1 MTTTILSPSK
11 DTVSEMREMY
21 QERCKTVLRKLFDS
35 SLTRRTALAVIE
47 ITKEQGFIEDAEEM
61 IRDLEI

>member
-1 MTTTILSPSK
+1 MTKNILIPSK
-11 DTVSEMREMY
+11 GTICEMREIY

>member
-1 MTTTILSPSK
+1 MTTNLSSSK
-11 DTVSEMREMY
+11 GAVSEMREMY
-21 QERCKTVLRKLFDS
+21 RERCKTVLRKLFDS
-35 SLTRRTALAVIE
+35 SLTRTTALAVIE